1 MLCKCS
7 VWMIIPAVH
16 LYAPVEDAFKNVI
29 LTLYIYV
36 SMRFTLYAPVEDN
49 VFRYYYH

>member
-29 LTLYIYV
+29 LTLYIYDN
-36 SMRFTLYAPVEDN
+36 SMRFTYMRLSMTPLKTL
-49 VFRYYYH
+49 F